1 MNLRTLIRRSLAYHR
16 GMHLAVLLGVIV
28 AGTVLTGALLIG
40 DSMRGSLR
48 GLVVERLGNI
58 DQVVI
63 APRFFRAALGKE
75 FESNVRP
82 TNSKLEIEPAI
93 FLQAAFSRKGTKTDS
108 EGAQTY
114 RTGDVQVLGVEPSFF
129 RLGSIDWL
137 LRAPDDDGSHE
148 DYEGNSVSSVP
159 KINDNEIIINEPLA
173 DALGLTQ
180 EVLKT
185 ANDTNQSFD
194 IMLRVPRPSDIPPDS
209 ALGRKTETTL
219 SKSLK
224 VVGIARATGLG
235 RFGLQPTQELP
246 KNAWVNLTTLQSL
259 LKQPGLCN
267 MLLVPGKRETPRTA
281 DEQQSLAR
289 ALQPTIA
296 DVGLKLTKLDND
308 VWQVTSDTLIL
319 DDDIAARINTW
330 ATKQSRKTQPS
341 LVYLA
346 NWIEANRKAAPDA
359 PPDSNK
365 SDGSKP
371 KRVPYST
378 IAAIDFEQSPAGND
392 WLDVDGNLIEKLRDD
407 EIVVNQWVADDLK
420 QQGFELKPGDEIRL
434 TYFEPESTH
443 GEVKETRALF
453 TLRGIVPMK
462 APATDREL
470 TPELPGV
477 TDKKSLADWDP
488 PFPYDSSRVRSV
500 KPNDQDEAYWEEY
513 KATPKAFVNYN
524 AGKNAWSSRFGRSTS
539 LRFAGKPG
547 DTAES
552 LAAELARELPFKKLG
567 LTLLPVKAQGLAAA
581 SGTTPFD
588 GLFLGFS
595 MFLIV
600 AAILLIALLFKLGLE
615 QRARELGIE
624 RATGFS
630 NKQLRRQYLGEGSLV
645 ALAGSLLGALG
656 GIAFAWLMLWG
667 LRTWW
672 VEAIRT
678 PFLSLHVTLRSL
690 GIGIGVTFFVA
701 VLTMLWTL
709 RSMQRASVRQLL
721 AGQVTEPK
729 TTAEAGRW
737 SRWIMIA
744 CAILALALVGVGS
757 QLGGEAQ
764 AGAFFGSGALLLTA
778 LILFVRARLRHA
790 AQHGEG
796 MTRDLVSLAWSNA
809 ARAPS
814 RTVSTLALVG
824 MAVFLLVAISAFQL
838 QLPPEGD
845 DKNQGDGGFALWAK
859 SDLPLYPDLAEKKER
874 EDKLSFIDAP
884 DSAVDRATIIPL
896 RVESGQD
903 ASCLNLYQSTRPRV
917 VGVNARLIERG
928 GFAWAA
934 LPKNLPASETNPW
947 KVLEQPA
954 TNDTASIES
963 VAPLVYPVVLDQNTA
978 MYSLHL
984 YRGVGERFSIDDGRG
999 GQIELVVAGLL
1010 KNSLFQGDLLLGE
1023 RDFKQLFPQVS
1034 GSRLFLIA
1042 PGKADDSTP
1051 LKQELEETLE
1061 SYGFLVSNT
1070 HDRLRELMAVQNTYL
1085 STFQSLG
1092 GLGLLLGTI
1101 GLAVVQWRNI
1111 WERRG
1116 ELSLL
1121 HAIGFTREKL
1131 RRLLL
1136 WENLSLLLAGL
1147 LLGVITAL
1155 VAIGPSLLRGDAG
1168 VPWGQ
1173 LLLILGIV
1181 IVTGVITGWRS
1192 ARAALAPPIVE
1203 TLRSEGS

>member
-1 MNLRTLIRRSLAYHR
+1 MNLWTLIRRSLAYHR
-16 GMHLAVLLGVIV
+16 SMHLAVLLGVIV

-48 GLVVERLGNI
+48 GLVLERLGLI
-58 DQVVI
+58 DQVLI
-63 APRFFRAALGKE
+63 APRFFRMELADELVTKANLPRDLRYDAK
-75 FESNVRP
+75 
-82 TNSKLEIEPAI
+82 PAI
-93 FLQAAFSRKGTKTDS
+93 YLQASFSREGTKSDGS
-108 EGAQTY
+108 GAQTY
-114 RTGDVQVLGVEPSFF
+114 RTGEVQVLGIDFSGFSSLGDLDWIIEPPVNFTPTMP
-129 RLGSIDWL
+129 LDKNGDMLPYPYIV
-137 LRAPDDDGSHE
+137 G
-148 DYEGNSVSSVP
+148 
-159 KINDNEIIINEPLA
+159 DNEIIINEPLA

-180 EVLKT
+180 EVLRSAK
-185 ANDTNQSFD
+185 DTKQSFD
-194 IMLRVPRPSDIPPDS
+194 IVLRVPRPSDIPPDS

-219 SKSLK
+219 SRRLT
-224 VVGIARATGLG
+224 VVGIARATGIG

-246 KNAWVNLTTLQSL
+246 KNAWVNLATLQNL

-267 MLLVPGKRETPRTA
+267 MLLVPGDRETPRSES
-281 DEQQSLAR
+281 EQKTLDA

-296 DVGLKLTKLDND
+296 DAGLKLTKLDND

-319 DDDIAARINTW
+319 DDEVAARINAW
-330 ATKQSRKTQPS
+330 AVKQQRKTQPS

-346 NWIEANRKAAPDA
+346 NWIEATRKDPEASPD
-359 PPDSNK
+359 K
-365 SDGSKP
+365 KP

-378 IAAIDFEQSPAGND
+378 VAAIDFEASPASND
-392 WLDVDGNLIEKLRDD
+392 WRDIDGKPLEKIGDD

-420 QQGFELKPGDEIRL
+420 AQGFELKPGDEIKL

-443 GEVKETRALF
+443 GEVLETRAIF
-453 TLRGIVPMK
+453 KLRGIVPMEG
-462 APATDREL
+462 PATDRQL

-477 TDKKSLADWDP
+477 TDKKSLANWDP
-488 PFPYDSSRVRSV
+488 PFPYDPTRVRSV
-500 KPNDQDEAYWEEY
+500 KPNDQDEVYWEEY

-524 AGKNAWSSRFGRSTS
+524 SGVKAWSSRFGKSTA

-552 LAAELARELPFKKLG
+552 LAAELARELPFQKLG
-567 LTLLPVKAQGLAAA
+567 LTLLPVKAQGLDAAA
-581 SGTTPFD
+581 GTTPFD

-600 AAILLIALLFKLGLE
+600 AAILLIAMLFKLGLE

-624 RATGFS
+624 RAVGFS
-630 NKQLRRQYLGEGSLV
+630 QKMLRRQYLTEGSVV
-645 ALAGSLLGALG
+645 AIQGSLLGALG
-656 GIAFAWLMLWG
+656 GIAFATLMLWG

-672 VEAIRT
+672 IDAIRT
-678 PFLSLHVTLRSL
+678 PFLSLHITLRSL
-690 GIGIGVTFFVA
+690 SIGIGMTFLVA
-701 VLTMLWTL
+701 VLTMLLTL
-709 RSMQRASVRQLL
+709 RGMQRANVRQLL

-729 TTAEAGRW
+729 PTAAAGRW
-737 SRWIMIA
+737 SRWSMVA
-744 CAILALALVGVGS
+744 CAILAVILIGLGS

-764 AGAFFGSGALLLTA
+764 AGAFFGSGAMLLTA
-778 LILFVRARLRHA
+778 LVLFARARLRHA
-790 AQHGEG
+790 AQHGNG

-809 ARAPS
+809 ARAPTRS
-814 RTVSTLALVG
+814 VSTLALVG

-838 QLPPEGD
+838 QPPPTGT
-845 DKNQGDGGFALWAK
+845 DKNQGDGGFALWAA
-859 SDLPLYPDLAEKKER
+859 SDLPIYPDLANKKER
-874 EDKLSFIDAP
+874 EEKLSFADLP
-884 DSAVDRATIIPL
+884 DSPVDRATIIPL

-903 ASCLNLYQSTRPRV
+903 ASCLNLYQATRPRI

-934 LPKNLPASETNPW
+934 LPKNLPAGETNPW
-947 KVLEQPA
+947 KALEQPA
-954 TNDTASIES
+954 MYDTASIES
-963 VAPLVYPVVLDQNTA
+963 VAPRVIPVVLDQNTA

-984 YRGVGERFSIDDGRG
+984 YSGVGERFAIDDGRG
-999 GQIELVVAGLL
+999 GKIQMQVAGLL
-1010 KNSLFQGDLLLGE
+1010 KNSLFQGDLLVGE
-1023 RDFKQLFPQVS
+1023 QDFKHLFPQVS

-1042 PGKADDSTP
+1042 PDSLEAAEP
-1051 LKQELEETLE
+1051 LRQELEETLE
-1061 SYGFLVSNT
+1061 SYGFLVSPT
-1070 HDRLRELMAVQNTYL
+1070 QDRLRELMAVQNTYL

-1121 HAIGFTREKL
+1121 RAIGFTRERL

-1147 LLGVITAL
+1147 LLGVFTAL
-1155 VAIGPSLLRGDAG
+1155 VAISPSLWRGDAG
-1168 VPWGQ
+1168 VPWLQ
-1173 LLLILGIV
+1173 LLTILGV
-1181 IVTGVITGWRS
+1181 VVVTGVITGWQS

-1203 TLRSEGS
+1203 TLRSEGN

>member
-1 MNLRTLIRRSLAYHR
+1 MNLLTLIRRSLAYHR

-48 GLVVERLGNI
+48 GLVLERLGNI
-58 DQVVI
+58 DQVLI
-63 APRFFRAALGKE
+63 APRFFRAELANELEVKPSTNPGKH
-75 FESNVRP
+75 FDA
-82 TNSKLEIEPAI
+82 EPAI
-93 FLQAAFSRKGTKTDS
+93 YLQAAFSRDGSKPDGS
-108 EGAQTY
+108 GAQTY
-114 RTGDVQVLGVEPSFF
+114 RTGDVQVLGIEPRFF
-129 RLGSIDWL
+129 HLGKIDWL
-137 LRAPDDDGSHE
+137 LTPPLDSATYPPDEDG
-148 DYEGNSVSSVP
+148 NMPPNLP
-159 KINDNEIIINEPLA
+159 KLGDNEILLNEPLA
-173 DALGLTQ
+173 DALGLSQ

-185 ANDTNQSFD
+185 ARSTNQSFD
-194 IMLRVPRPSDIPPDS
+194 VVLRVPRPSDIPPDS
-209 ALGRKTETTL
+209 ALGRKTETAL
-219 SKSLK
+219 SRRLT

-246 KNAWVNLTTLQSL
+246 KNAWCNLATLQSL

-267 MLLVPGKRETPRTA
+267 MLLVPGERDTPR
-281 DEQQSLAR
+281 DEQAQKTLDA

-296 DVGLKLTKLDND
+296 DAGLKLTKLDND

-319 DDDIAARINTW
+319 DDDIAARIDAW
-330 ATKQSRKTQPS
+330 AAKQARKTQPS

-346 NWIEANRKAAPDA
+346 NWIEASRQAAPDA
-359 PPDSNK
+359 QPD
-365 SDGSKP
+365 SKP

-378 IAAIDFEQSPAGND
+378 VAAIDFEASPAGNE
-392 WLDVDGNLIEKLRDD
+392 WRDVDDKLIEKLKDD

-420 QQGFELKPGDEIRL
+420 AQGFELQPGDQIRL

-443 GEVKETRALF
+443 GEVLETRALF

-462 APATDREL
+462 APATDRQL

-477 TDKKSLADWDP
+477 TDKKSLANWDP
-488 PFPYDSSRVRSV
+488 PFPYDPTRVRSV

-524 AGKNAWSSRFGRSTS
+524 AGKNAWSSRFGKSTS
-539 LRFAGKPG
+539 LRFSGKPG

-567 LTLLPVKAQGLAAA
+567 LTLLPIKAQGLAAA

-615 QRARELGIE
+615 QRAREFGIE
-624 RATGFS
+624 RATGFAK
-630 NKQLRRQYLGEGSLV
+630 KQLRRQYLGEGSLV
-645 ALAGSLLGALG
+645 GFAGSILGALG
-656 GIAFAWLMLWG
+656 GIAFAALMLWG

-678 PFLSLHVTLRSL
+678 PFLSLHVTFKSL
-690 GIGIGVTFFVA
+690 AIGIGVTFLVA

-729 TTAEAGRW
+729 TTPEAGRW
-737 SRWIMIA
+737 SRWSMIV
-744 CAILALALVGVGS
+744 CGVLAVVLVGVGS

-764 AGAFFGSGALLLTA
+764 AGAFFGSGAMLLTA

-790 AQHGEG
+790 AQHGTG
-796 MTRDLVSLAWSNA
+796 MTRDLISLAWSNA

-838 QLPPEGD
+838 QLPPTGD

-859 SDLPLYPDLAEKKER
+859 SDLPLYPDLADKRER
-874 EDKLSFIDAP
+874 DDKLSFADSP
-884 DSAVDRATIIPL
+884 DSPVDRATIIPL

-903 ASCLNLYQSTRPRV
+903 ASCLNLYQATRPRI
-917 VGVNARLIERG
+917 VGINARLIERG

-934 LPKNLPASETNPW
+934 LPKDLAPGETNPW
-947 KVLEQPA
+947 KRLEDPDNPA
-954 TNDTASIES
+954 DIDAAG
-963 VAPLVYPVVLDQNTA
+963 VHAVPVVLDQNTA

-984 YRGVGERFSIDDGRG
+984 YGGVGETFELDVGG
-999 GQIELVVAGLL
+999 GQKQTFRVAGLL
-1010 KNSLFQGDLLLGE
+1010 KNSLFQGDLLIGE
-1023 RDFKQLFPQVS
+1023 GAFRERFPQVS

-1042 PGKADDSTP
+1042 PATAEDTAP

-1061 SYGFLVSNT
+1061 SYGFLVSPT

-1121 HAIGFTREKL
+1121 RAIGFTREKL

-1173 LLLILGIV
+1173 LLTILGIV
-1181 IVTGVITGWRS
+1181 LATGVLTGWRS
-1192 ARAALAPPIVE
+1192 ARAALQPPIVE

>member
-1 MNLRTLIRRSLAYHR
+1 MNLWTIIRRSLAYHR
-16 GMHLAVLLGVIV
+16 GMHLAVLLGVFV

-58 DQVVI
+58 DQVLI
-63 APRFFRAALGKE
+63 APRFFREELETEFAAKAKV
-75 FESNVRP
+75 S
-82 TNSKLEIEPAI
+82 SIEKAI
-93 FLQAAFSRKGTKTDS
+93 YIQAAFSRDATKQDGS
-108 EGAQTY
+108 GPQTY
-114 RTGDVQVLGVEPSFF
+114 RTGEVQVLGIEPSFF
-129 RLGSIDWL
+129 ELGHVEWL
-137 LRAPDDDGSHE
+137 LQPKFD
-148 DYEGNSVSSVP
+148 SSTRQQGYSLPV
-159 KINDNEIIINEPLA
+159 ISENEIIINEPLA

-185 ANDTNQSFD
+185 AKDTKQSFD
-194 IMLRVPRPSDIPPDS
+194 IVLRVPRPSDIPPDS

-219 SKSLK
+219 SRRLT
-224 VVGIARATGLG
+224 VVGIARASGIG

-246 KNAWVNLTTLQSL
+246 KNAWVNLATLQNL

-267 MLLVPGKRETPRTA
+267 MLLVPGDREQPRSDA
-281 DEQQSLAR
+281 EQQTLSA

-296 DVGLKLTKLDND
+296 DAGLKLTKLDND

-319 DDDIAARINTW
+319 DDDVASRINAW
-330 ATKQSRKTQPS
+330 AAKQQRKTQPS
-341 LVYLA
+341 LIYLA
-346 NWIEANRKAAPDA
+346 NWIEASRKEPGADA
-359 PPDSNK
+359 DK
-365 SDGSKP
+365 KP

-378 IAAIDFEQSPAGND
+378 VAAIDFEQSPGGND
-392 WLDVDGNLIEKLRDD
+392 WRDVDGKLLEKIRDD

-420 QQGFELKPGDEIRL
+420 QQGLELQPGDQIRL

-443 GEVKETRALF
+443 GEVLETRALF
-453 TLRGIVPMK
+453 TLRGIAPMQK
-462 APATDREL
+462 PATDRQL

-477 TDKKSLADWDP
+477 TDKKSLANWDP
-488 PFPYDSSRVRSV
+488 PFPYDPTRVRSV

-524 AGKNAWSSRFGRSTS
+524 AGVKAWSSRFGKSTS
-539 LRFAGKPG
+539 LRFAGRPS

-552 LAAELARELPFKKLG
+552 LAAELARELPFKQLG
-567 LTLLPVKAQGLAAA
+567 LALLPVKAQGLAAA
-581 SGTTPFD
+581 AGTTPFD

-615 QRARELGIE
+615 RRARELGIE
-624 RATGFS
+624 RAVGFS
-630 NKQLRRQYLGEGSLV
+630 KKFLRRQYLAEGSAV

-656 GIAFAWLMLWG
+656 GIAFAGLMLWG

-672 VEAIRT
+672 IDAIRT
-678 PFLSLHVTLRSL
+678 PFLSLHITSRSL
-690 GIGIGVTFFVA
+690 GIGIGVTLLVA
-701 VLTMLWTL
+701 LLTMLWTL
-709 RSMQRASVRQLL
+709 RGMQRVGVRQLL
-721 AGQVTEPK
+721 AGQVTEPRETK
-729 TTAEAGRW
+729 AAGRW
-737 SRWIMIA
+737 SYWSMIVSG
-744 CAILALALVGVGS
+744 ILALVLVGIGS
-757 QLGGEAQ
+757 MLGGEAQ

-778 LILFVRARLRHA
+778 LLLLVRAKLRQS

-809 ARAPS
+809 ARAPARS
-814 RTVSTLALVG
+814 VSTLALVG

-838 QLPPEGD
+838 QPPPSGTD
-845 DKNQGDGGFALWAK
+845 INQGDGGFALWAS
-859 SDLPLYPDLAEKKER
+859 SDLPIYPDLADKKER
-874 EDKLSFIDAP
+874 EQKLSFP
-884 DSAVDRATIIPL
+884 DSPDSPVDRATIIPL

-903 ASCLNLYQSTRPRV
+903 ASCLNLYQATRPRL

-934 LPKNLPASETNPW
+934 LPKNLPKKDSNPW
-947 KVLEQPA
+947 IALEQQ
-954 TNDTASIES
+954 TNNGDTGERI
-963 VAPLVYPVVLDQNTA
+963 YPVVMDQNTA

-984 YRGVGERFSIDDGRG
+984 YSGVGERFAIDDGRG
-999 GQIELVVAGLL
+999 GKIQLQVAGLL

-1023 RDFKQLFPQVS
+1023 QDFKQLFPQVS

-1042 PGKADDSTP
+1042 PSTPTDAGP

-1061 SYGFLVSNT
+1061 SYGFLVSST
-1070 HDRLRELMAVQNTYL
+1070 QDRLRDLMAVQNTYL

-1121 HAIGFTREKL
+1121 RAIGFTRERL

-1147 LLGVITAL
+1147 ALGVVTAL
-1155 VAIGPSLLRGDAG
+1155 VAIGPSLFRGDAG
-1168 VPWGQ
+1168 VPWMQ
-1173 LLLILGIV
+1173 LLTILGIV
-1181 IVTGVITGWRS
+1181 VITGFITGWRS
-1192 ARAALAPPIVE
+1192 AHAALAPPIVE
-1203 TLRSEGS
+1203 TLRSEGN